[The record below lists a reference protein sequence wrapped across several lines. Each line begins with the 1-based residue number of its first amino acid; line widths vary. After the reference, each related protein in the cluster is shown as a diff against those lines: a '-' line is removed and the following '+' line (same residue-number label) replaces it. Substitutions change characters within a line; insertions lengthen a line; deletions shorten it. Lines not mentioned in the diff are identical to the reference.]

1 MFRLL
6 RHELVARRI
15 AILGWG
21 IGMAAFAGYIIVLY
35 PQFAEPMA
43 AMNLEDISIYQLL
56 GDFSD
61 FASFTGFVSAEVL
74 TFLPLLLAIYAII
87 NGTSTLAGEEDNGTL
102 ESIMALP
109 LPRWQLVMSKAIALG
124 LALLIVLLIVGAAMA
139 VAITTLPADVDAAGV
154 SSADLIVV
162 ALAIWPLVFFFAM
175 FSLFLGAVAP
185 NRRTAAVIATVLLVF
200 GYFGNNLASMA
211 DWLERIQ
218 PLFPFYYLDSAN
230 LMKDGPDLQDTLI
243 LLAAG
248 AASLTLA
255 LVFFQ
260 LRNVT
265 VGAWPWQRARI
276 PETR

>member
-1 MFRLL
+1 
-6 RHELVARRI
+6 
-15 AILGWG
+15 
-21 IGMAAFAGYIIVLY
+21 MAAFAGYIIVLY

>member
-1 MFRLL
+1 
-6 RHELVARRI
+6 
-15 AILGWG
+15 
-21 IGMAAFAGYIIVLY
+21 MAVFAGYIIILY

-43 AMNLEDISIYQLL
+43 AMNLEDISIYQMF
-56 GDFSD
+56 GDFSE

-87 NGTSTLAGEEDNGTL
+87 NGTGTLAGEEDNGTL
-102 ESIMALP
+102 EPLMALP
-109 LPRWQLVMSKAIALG
+109 LPRWQLVMSKAVALG

-230 LMKDGPDLQDTLI
+230 LMKEGPDLQNTLI

-248 AASLTLA
+248 AASLILA

-260 LRNVT
+260 WRNVT